1 MTFRGCASVPALPE
15 SHPFPPAPETRMRS
29 ITVSLLVAALLV
41 NLGCR
46 QSESKSSGTA
56 SGETQTTTSMS
67 GSAPGP
73 GTSSGSATG
82 TGMSATAKSDAPAGP
97 VVTTA
102 SGLQYQD
109 IVIGTG
115 AEAKAGN
122 TVSVHYTGWLT
133 DGTQFDSSRN
143 RGQPIEFQ
151 IGTPYIIQGWNE
163 GITGMKVGGKRKLTI
178 PPSIAY
184 GADGRPPVIPPNAT
198 LKFDIELMGV
208 K

>member
-1 MTFRGCASVPALPE
+1 
-15 SHPFPPAPETRMRS
+15 MRS
-29 ITVSLLVAALLV
+29 IAVSLLVAALLV

-46 QSESKSSGTA
+46 KSESKSSSTA

-67 GSAPGP
+67 GSGSGS
-73 GTSSGSATG
+73 GTSSTGATG
-82 TGMSATAKSDAPAGP
+82 TGMSATAKSDAALAGT

-109 IVIGTG
+109 VVVGTG

-133 DGTQFDSSRN
+133 DGTQFDSSRD

-184 GADGRPPVIPPNAT
+184 GAEGRPPVIPPNAT